1 MSCVDIFYL
10 ILWSRC
16 LSLQTDDCVGYWEMM
31 IVAGKFCIT
40 KGKDGKDYFTLKA
53 GNGEVI
59 LQSQGYSSASG
70 CENGIE
76 SVKTNAQD
84 ESKFECREA
93 KDGRTYFVLKAN
105 NGQEIGRSQM
115 YKTDSG
121 CKNGM
126 ASVAKNAASAT
137 VVDER

>member
-1 MSCVDIFYL
+1 M
-10 ILWSRC
+10 
-16 LSLQTDDCVGYWEMM
+16 
-31 IVAGKFCIT
+31 AGKFCIT
-40 KGKDGKDYFTLKA
+40 KGKDGKDYFVLKA

-76 SVKTNAQD
+76 SVRTNAAD

-93 KDGRTYFVLKAN
+93 KDGRTYFVLKAS

-115 YKTDSG
+115 YKTNSG

-126 ASVAKNAASAT
+126 ASVAKNASDAA
-137 VVDER
+137 VVDERE

>member
-1 MSCVDIFYL
+1 M
-10 ILWSRC
+10 
-16 LSLQTDDCVGYWEMM
+16 
-31 IVAGKFCIT
+31 AGKFCISE
-40 KGKDGKDYFTLKA
+40 GNDGRDYFVLKA
-53 GNGEVI
+53 ANGEVI
-59 LQSQGYSSASG
+59 LQSQGYSSATG

-76 SVKTNAQD
+76 SVKANATD

-115 YKTDSG
+115 YKTQSG
-121 CKNGM
+121 CDNGI
-126 ASVAKNAASAT
+126 ASVAKNAPDAT

>member
-1 MSCVDIFYL
+1 M
-10 ILWSRC
+10 
-16 LSLQTDDCVGYWEMM
+16 
-31 IVAGKFCIT
+31 AGKFVIT
-40 KGKDGKDYFTLKA
+40 TGKDEKDYFVLKA

-59 LQSQGYSSASG
+59 LQSQGYKSASG

-76 SVKTNAQD
+76 SIRTNSQD

-115 YKTDSG
+115 YKTTSG
-121 CKNGM
+121 CNNGM
-126 ASVAKNAASAT
+126 ASVAKNAADAS
-137 VVDER
+137 VSDER

>member
-1 MSCVDIFYL
+1 MSLDINIFCSESMFIRTFRFILKLEEL
-10 ILWSRC
+10 I
-16 LSLQTDDCVGYWEMM
+16 M
-31 IVAGKFCIT
+31 AGKFVIT
-40 KGKDGKDYFTLKA
+40 TGKDGKDYFVLKA

-59 LQSQGYSSASG
+59 MQSQGYKSASG

-76 SVKTNAQD
+76 SVRTNSQD

-115 YKTDSG
+115 YKTTSG
-121 CKNGM
+121 CNNGM
-126 ASVAKNAASAT
+126 ASVTKNAADAS
-137 VVDER
+137 VSDER